1 MFFPRPPFRGPPPPY
16 LSPSDPPLLQVSL
29 SARRILSHD
38 AGYAKSWMETTA
50 QTGGSPSAK
59 GASSRI
65 PFPLLAMSARA
76 GRKNAGLVAVRV
88 LPLSV
93 SGRSGDILLEST
105 ANRLEPL
112 LHSRLPSFLPSFLFL
127 HTFAPAADLS
137 IIDDFTDAPSGRG
150 LESRVVVVGRCE
162 SGDLVAAKSRQN
174 AVRVRCRHI
183 GPPHL
188 SLSSGAVVH
197 RSVSRPP
204 PPPPQWKFTS
214 QSVNE
219 SCVG

>member
-112 LHSRLPSFLPSFLFL
+112 LHSRLPSFLPSFLPSSF
-127 HTFAPAADLS
+127 
-137 IIDDFTDAPSGRG
+137 FTPSH
-150 LESRVVVVGRCE
+150 L
-162 SGDLVAAKSRQN
+162 
-174 AVRVRCRHI
+174 
-183 GPPHL
+183 PP
-188 SLSSGAVVH
+188 
-197 RSVSRPP
+197 
-204 PPPPQWKFTS
+204 TS
-214 QSVNE
+214 QSSMTSPTRRPAAVLSRGSSSLADAKAAISSLPNPDRTPFAFVVAI
-219 SCVG
+219 SGRPISLSPPAR